1 MRELGRTEQTITAV
15 LAKTEPYEAH
25 ASLEEAML
33 GCENFV
39 RQKPTKLDDACKK
52 NNAPDATG
60 PRAPMTSKHVETDV
74 IGCRRP
80 ELAGIDPL

>member
-39 RQKPTKLDDACKK
+39 RQKLKEADQA
-52 NNAPDATG
+52 
-60 PRAPMTSKHVETDV
+60 
-74 IGCRRP
+74 
-80 ELAGIDPL
+80 